1 MHFTEIE
8 CSEAVADKLQT
19 KHGVELS
26 EVHEVLENDP
36 QARRAGP
43 ELYSVSG
50 RADSGRYLLILL
62 HDLGDGVGR
71 LVTAREMNASER
83 RAHRKR

>member
-1 MHFTEIE
+1 MHFREIE
-8 CSEAVADKLQT
+8 CSEAVAEKIQS
-19 KHGVELS
+19 KHGVEPS
-26 EVHEVLENDP
+26 EVEEVLADDP
-36 QARRAGP
+36 QARRAGR

-50 RADSGRYLLILL
+50 RTDSGRYLVILL

-71 LVTAREMNASER
+71 LVTAREMDASER